1 MSAILSYR
9 AHARAVAALGL
20 PLIGG
25 HVAQYAI
32 GLGDTIMLGW
42 YGVAELAAISLASS
56 LFFTIFLLG
65 CGFAWAV
72 MPMVAASAAA
82 DDETAVRR
90 TTRMGLWLSTIYAML
105 ALPAMI
111 WSESILVAL
120 GQTAAVARLGADYL
134 QLAGFGLLPALLVM
148 VLKSYLAALERSQ
161 VVFWITVFAAGVNA
175 VANYALI
182 FGHWGMPELGIRGA
196 AIGSIFTHCLSL
208 AAAVGYAVLVLPEH
222 SLFQRLWRPDWD
234 MFGKVLRLGVP
245 IGLTV
250 LSEVTMFSGSA
261 VMMGWLGTETLAA
274 HGVVIT
280 VSGATFMVHMGLSNA
295 GTIRAGQSYGRSDR
309 GNLARGAVVVLV
321 MSMAMALATTA
332 VFLLAPE
339 MLMSLFLDRDADT
352 RAAIL
357 AIGVGLFAV
366 AGLFQ
371 LADGAQAIATGLLRG
386 VQDTGVPMLIAAM
399 AYWGIGIPAS
409 YILGFPFGFG
419 GVGVWAGLVLGL
431 AAAGVLL
438 MWRFWTFG
446 MSRIPAHA

>member
-56 LFFTIFLLG
+56 LFFTTFLLG

-82 DDETAVRR
+82 GDETAVRR
-90 TTRMGLWLSTIYAML
+90 TTRMGLWLSTLYAAL
-105 ALPAMI
+105 ALPAML
-111 WSESILVAL
+111 WSEHILLAL
-120 GQTAAVARLGADYL
+120 GQTADVAELGADYL

-161 VVFWITVFAAGVNA
+161 VVFWITVIAAVTNA
-175 VANYALI
+175 LANYALI

-196 AIGSIFTHCLSL
+196 AIGSIVTHCLSL
-208 AAAVGYAVLVLPEH
+208 LAAAGYAVIALPEH
-222 SLFQRLWRPDWD
+222 SLFQRLWRPDWE
-234 MFGKVLRLGVP
+234 MFFKVLKLGVP

-261 VMMGWLGTETLAA
+261 VMMGWLGTEALAA

-295 GTIRAGQSYGRSDR
+295 GTIRAGQSYGRGDR
-309 GNLARGAVVVLV
+309 PNLARGAVVVIA
-321 MSMAMALATTA
+321 MSVAMALATTL
-332 VFLLAPE
+332 VFLTMPRT
-339 MLMSLFLDRDADT
+339 LMSFFLDRDAESL
-352 RAAIL
+352 AAIL

-366 AGLFQ
+366 GGLFQ

-409 YILGFPFGFG
+409 YLLGFPFGFG
-419 GVGVWAGLVLGL
+419 GVGVWSGLVLGL
-431 AAAGVLL
+431 AAAAVLL

-446 MSRIPAHA
+446 MASIRQSA

>member
-1 MSAILSYR
+1 
-9 AHARAVAALGL
+9 
-20 PLIGG
+20 
-25 HVAQYAI
+25 
-32 GLGDTIMLGW
+32 
-42 YGVAELAAISLASS
+42 
-56 LFFTIFLLG
+56 
-65 CGFAWAV
+65 
-72 MPMVAASAAA
+72 
-82 DDETAVRR
+82 
-90 TTRMGLWLSTIYAML
+90 
-105 ALPAMI
+105 
-111 WSESILVAL
+111 
-120 GQTAAVARLGADYL
+120 
-134 QLAGFGLLPALLVM
+134 
-148 VLKSYLAALERSQ
+148 
-161 VVFWITVFAAGVNA
+161 
-175 VANYALI
+175 
-182 FGHWGMPELGIRGA
+182 
-196 AIGSIFTHCLSL
+196 
-208 AAAVGYAVLVLPEH
+208 
-222 SLFQRLWRPDWD
+222 
-234 MFGKVLRLGVP
+234 
-245 IGLTV
+245 
-250 LSEVTMFSGSA
+250 MFSGSA

-357 AIGVGLFAV
+357 AI
-366 AGLFQ
+366 
-371 LADGAQAIATGLLRG
+371 ATGLLRG